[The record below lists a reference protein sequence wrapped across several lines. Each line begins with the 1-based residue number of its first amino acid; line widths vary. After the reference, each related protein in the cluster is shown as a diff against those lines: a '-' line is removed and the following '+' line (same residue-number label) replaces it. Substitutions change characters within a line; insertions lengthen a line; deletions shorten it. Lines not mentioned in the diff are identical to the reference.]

1 MAKIICPNSQ
11 YSGISASVTFVNGV
25 GETDNAQLIEWFKTH
40 GYSVEEDTDESRIK
54 RKKSE

>member
-1 MAKIICPNSQ
+1 MAKIFCPNSQ

-40 GYSVEEDTDESRIK
+40 GYSVEEDTDEGRIK